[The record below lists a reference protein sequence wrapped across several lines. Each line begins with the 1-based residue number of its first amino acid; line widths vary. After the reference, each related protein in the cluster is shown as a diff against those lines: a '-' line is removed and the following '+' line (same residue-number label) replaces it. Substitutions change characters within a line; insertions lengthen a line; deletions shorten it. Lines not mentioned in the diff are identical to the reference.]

1 MGWSRARVLEVETVK
16 QPVEECGLWTRGGLE
31 GVRVIIAD
39 KVISI
44 PREAIL
50 ELVADEY
57 VSKQISRFEQMT
69 TDEAVR
75 EILAEALAEAIIQKI
90 KRPLVMGSSL

>member
-75 EILAEALAEAIIQKI
+75 EM
-90 KRPLVMGSSL
+90 MGSSL